1 MSIEIPAVK
10 LSPELVFG
18 MLDIID
24 RFRDNPKKMREE
36 MIRFYR
42 SKSIREKVPSPKNI
56 VRAVTLPS
64 LRHLDLIEGYWP
76 KVSLNPNGKVVLNAH
91 RKHGKAEA
99 KRKFGVILYR
109 VDEKKGSVIR
119 NLLKLVEKRSTT
131 ELLRFTHKLKEKF
144 EVKTEKET
152 RVLHDRLKRWLHYLE
167 YVEFVKQEGEIIK
180 VNRAVLESCV
190 KDKRVK
196 IPTQQFTD
204 LLIRKYKELARKEG
218 SPYVQIP
225 KLRNAVCEETGM
237 LNDGFYDTLRSIKF
251 TTDKYVIMLSE
262 PMLRQKG
269 GINIGSK
276 YYYYI
281 FVRSEKK

>member
-76 KVSLNPNGKVVLNAH
+76 KVSLNPNGKVVLNAY

-152 RVLHDRLKRWLHYLE
+152 RVLRDRLKRWLHYLE

-190 KDKRVK
+190 KGKRVK

-218 SPYVQIP
+218 SPYVPIP

-237 LNDGFYDTLRSIKF
+237 LKDGFYDTLRSIKF

-269 GINIGSK
+269 GINFGNK